1 MPTTHPPHRPHL
13 PRPTRLLVAAALTIA
28 LAAVLATALPLLTN
42 QDGDHDHGRDREDG
56 AGQRPS
62 SLTVATWN
70 MCGVRAWGCADTG
83 DRAAKTDVLLRL
95 ARDRGVRVLMLQ
107 EACADDVTAAVRELG
122 PSWHSTFRPYTHRDT
137 SGRETTA
144 RCAAPRSDRAGYAIL
159 AASALTRVTHPAS
172 AQPEDGLQ
180 RGILCATT
188 SRYDI
193 RACTAHLTPR
203 GGDHAHPGWEYRD
216 DQLRAL
222 VRAARGPRVVYG
234 GDLNTD
240 PPGARNPSTWIWPS
254 DGPYRTARECA
265 QTSPTSRTAEPTHRS
280 GHKLDYLFTPLPRL
294 DCTLLPTTT
303 SDHQPLL
310 LRINP
315 T

>member
-28 LAAVLATALPLLTN
+28 LAAVLATVLM
-42 QDGDHDHGRDREDG
+42 DRGGDRDREDG

-70 MCGVRAWGCADTG
+70 VCGVRAWGCADTG

-95 ARDRGVRVLMLQ
+95 ARDRDVRVLMLQ
-107 EACADDVTAAVRELG
+107 EACADDVAAAVRELG
-122 PSWHSTFRPYTHRDT
+122 TSWHSTFRPYTHRDA
-137 SGRETTA
+137 SGRETTV

-180 RGILCATT
+180 RGTLCATA
-188 SRYDI
+188 SRYDV

-203 GGDHAHPGWEYRD
+203 GGDRAHPGWEYRD
-216 DQLRAL
+216 DQLHTL
-222 VRAARGPRVVYG
+222 VAASRGPRVVYG
-234 GDLNTD
+234 GDLNTP
-240 PPGARNPSTWIWPS
+240 PPGTRNPSTWVWPS

-265 QTSPTSRTAEPTHRS
+265 QRSAASRAAEATHRS

-294 DCTLLPTTT
+294 GCAVLPTAA
-303 SDHQPLL
+303 SDHRALL
-310 LRINP
+310 LRVNP